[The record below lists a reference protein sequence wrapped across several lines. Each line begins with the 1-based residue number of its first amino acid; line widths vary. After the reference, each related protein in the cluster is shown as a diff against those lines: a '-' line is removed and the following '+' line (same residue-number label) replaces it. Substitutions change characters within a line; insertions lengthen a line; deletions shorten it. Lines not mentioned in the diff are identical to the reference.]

1 MSELAQNNA
10 VEDSESSEYLS
21 FVLGEEQYAVEIL
34 QVQEIRGWQ
43 PVTPIPN
50 TPDYFCGVLN
60 LRGAIIPI
68 IDLRLRLGMPFLEH
82 TKTTV
87 VVVLKLK
94 NENKIVGLVV
104 DAVSDTH
111 QVDKSAIQPIPE
123 LGAGVETQ
131 FSDGLVELS
140 GQMVM
145 LINVTSLLMKD
156 GKFL

>member
-1 MSELAQNNA
+1 M
-10 VEDSESSEYLS
+10 
-21 FVLGEEQYAVEIL
+21 
-34 QVQEIRGWQ
+34 
-43 PVTPIPN
+43 
-50 TPDYFCGVLN
+50 N

-111 QVDKSAIQPIPE
+111 QVNKSAIQPIPE

>member
-50 TPDYFCGVLN
+50 TPNYFCGVLN

-111 QVDKSAIQPIPE
+111 QVNKSAIQPIPE